1 MNLSMTNYIPQKVSD
16 SVKALY
22 RAQMDKKRFDKAYG
36 EIQKKESLFLSNFI
50 FSSFPKGESSFTTV
64 IKPGT
69 VNLDTFN
76 EEEKRV
82 RVTRVH
88 RKTVKWDTKKLRK
101 SLGKKLFSSVVQKT
115 YEVTDMQG
123 LVDYLKQC
131 GVDPKKFKQFIG
143 VTEKVDTQKIDKL
156 YLSGI
161 ITKKDI
167 SGCYDVELGEPYIR
181 LTELKE

>member
-1 MNLSMTNYIPQKVSD
+1 MTNYIPQKVSD
-16 SVKALY
+16 SVKVLY
-22 RAQMDKKRFDKAYG
+22 RAQMDKKRFDKVYG

-69 VNLDTFN
+69 FN
-76 EEEKRV
+76 EEEKHV
-82 RVTRVH
+82 RVTRV
-88 RKTVKWDTKKLRK
+88 RKKTVKWDTKKLRK

-123 LVDYLKQC
+123 LVDYLKEC

-143 VTEKVDTQKIDKL
+143 VSEKVDTQKIDKL
-156 YLSGI
+156 YLSGV

-167 SGCYDVELGEPYIR
+167 SGCYDVDMGEPYIR

>member
-1 MNLSMTNYIPQKVSD
+1 MTSYIPQKVSD

-22 RAQMDKKRFDKAYG
+22 KAQMDKKRFDKAYR

-64 IKPGT
+64 IKP
-69 VNLDTFN
+69 DTFIK
-76 EEEKRV
+76 EEKYV
-82 RVTRVH
+82 RVTMVR

-101 SLGKKLFSSVVQKT
+101 SLGKKLFYSVVQKT
-115 YEVTDMQG
+115 YEITDMQG

-131 GVDPKKFKQFIG
+131 GVDPKKFKRFVG

-156 YLSGI
+156 YMSGV

-167 SGCYDVELGEPYIR
+167 SGCYDVDMGEPYIK

>member
-1 MNLSMTNYIPQKVSD
+1 M
-16 SVKALY
+16 KALY
-22 RAQMDKKRFDKAYG
+22 KAQADKKRFDRAYK

-64 IKPGT
+64 IKP
-69 VNLDTFN
+69 DTFI
-76 EEEKRV
+76 EEEKHV
-82 RVTRVH
+82 RVTRVR

-115 YEVTDMQG
+115 YEITDMQG

-131 GVDPKKFKQFIG
+131 GVDPKKFKQFVG
-143 VTEKVDTQKIDKL
+143 VIEKVDTQKIDKL
-156 YLSGI
+156 YLSGV

-167 SGCYDVELGEPYIR
+167 SSCYDVEMGEPYIR

>member
-1 MNLSMTNYIPQKVSD
+1 MTNYIPQKVSD

-64 IKPGT
+64 IKP
-69 VNLDTFN
+69 DAFPDIFN
-76 EEEKRV
+76 EEEKHV
-82 RVTRVH
+82 RVTRVR

-167 SGCYDVELGEPYIR
+167 SGCYDVEMGEPYIR

>member
-1 MNLSMTNYIPQKVSD
+1 MTNYIPQKVSD

-22 RAQMDKKRFDKAYG
+22 KAQVDKKRFDRAYG

-64 IKPGT
+64 IKP
-69 VNLDTFN
+69 DTFSG
-76 EEEKRV
+76 EEKYV
-82 RVTRVH
+82 RVTRVR

-131 GVDPKKFKQFIG
+131 GVDPKKFKQFVG

-156 YLSGI
+156 YLSGV

-167 SGCYDVELGEPYIR
+167 SGCYDVDMGEPYIR